1 MYMDNVE
8 ANAVFIGDE
17 RRQQIY
23 SSLLQYNTVLAGVYR
38 SAIRNFK
45 TPAYP
50 GEERARIS
58 NISNAMREIMNSLAS
73 VLGDSSQG
81 TRQDDAGKL
90 TRKLPEKLAE
100 HPELDLQQDN
110 AYIPVPQDVALL
122 VREIANLAS
131 QEQKSAREDVAALI
145 APGSGETHPVVKE
158 WIDTRNTFVGH
169 THLGRPP
176 KDVSVSDKKIEEL
189 IRTVE
194 DIMESRLREFFES
207 RHEVDSLLADI
218 NDSGE
223 D

>member
-1 MYMDNVE
+1 MDDDE

-17 RRQQIY
+17 IRRQIY
-23 SSLLQYNTVLAGVYR
+23 ASLLQYNSVLAGVYR

-45 TPAYP
+45 TPAFP

-58 NISNAMREIMNSLAS
+58 NIGNAMREIMNSLAS

-81 TRQDDAGKL
+81 TRQEDASRL

-110 AYIPVPQDVALL
+110 AFIRVPQDVALL
-122 VREIANLAS
+122 VREIATLAS

-145 APGSGETHPVVKE
+145 ASGSGQAHPVVKE
-158 WIDTRNTFVGH
+158 WIDTRNIFVGH

-176 KDVSVSDKKIEEL
+176 KAVLVSDEKIEEL
-189 IRTVE
+189 IRVVE
-194 DIMESRLREFFES
+194 DLMESRMRAFFES
-207 RHEVDSLLADI
+207 RHEIDALLDDI
-218 NDSGE
+218 NGGRE

>member
-1 MYMDNVE
+1 MDDDE

-17 RRQQIY
+17 RRRQIY
-23 SSLLQYNTVLAGVYR
+23 ASLLQYNNVLAGVYR

-45 TPAYP
+45 TPAYS
-50 GEERARIS
+50 GEERARVS
-58 NISNAMREIMNSLAS
+58 NIGNAMREIMNSLAS

-81 TRQDDAGKL
+81 THQDDASKL

-122 VREIANLAS
+122 VREIATLAS

-145 APGSGETHPVVKE
+145 APGSGQAHPVVKE
-158 WIDTRNTFVGH
+158 WIDARNTFVGH

-176 KDVSVSDKKIEEL
+176 KDVSISDNRMEEL

-194 DIMESRLREFFES
+194 DLMEGRMRAFFES
-207 RHEVDSLLADI
+207 RHEIDSLLEGI
-218 NDSGE
+218 NGSGE